1 MTPTDRSPHRH
12 SSLHRLLKWELSSHL
27 MPAIICGVK
36 PMRFLTDRLFRRQN
50 GHQGFIGF
58 RHANG
63 VGIRSKY
70 YVIPLSRGA
79 SGFTRALAQD
89 ANMTL
94 IENKAESSD
103 PTAIAAVVET
113 FLPKLARHRHTA
125 GILLIAVGDEPT
137 PVQEIAAQIQ
147 GLGTPCE
154 YLVITDFPDMEMAT
168 SLALGTAQE
177 LKTMALSGIDRIEES
192 DLTIVYQEKPAC
204 LTELVALLEKKNF
217 SLRVHQMSAAVKGE
231 MSELAL
237 EGSHAILS
245 FEAADQYPS
254 GTLVTPVINV
264 ASDSD
269 FHREIS
275 TEFDLS
281 YESSVAEILQKV
293 QEVFGMIPTIS
304 EALGTHEPLFKG
316 NVPSLNDLADPNEIC
331 LIPANPVLISFLIDL
346 VSNQS
351 GFFLKDWESFEGQ
364 DVAAKKILVI
374 GTGGAGD
381 EIFNSLESDSS
392 VKKLSVS
399 EFGSFHGLAA
409 AILAEA

>member
-1 MTPTDRSPHRH
+1 M
-12 SSLHRLLKWELSSHL
+12 
-27 MPAIICGVK
+27 K
-36 PMRFLTDRLFRRQN
+36 PLRFLTDRLFRRQN

-58 RHANG
+58 RHAHG

-79 SGFTRALAQD
+79 SGFTRAIAID
-89 ANMTL
+89 ASLTL
-94 IENKAESSD
+94 IENHTLASD
-103 PTAIAAVVET
+103 LTSMNEVVHT
-113 FLPKLARHRHTA
+113 FLPQLARHRHTA
-125 GILLIAVGDEPT
+125 GIFIIAVGDESISAAEAAA
-137 PVQEIAAQIQ
+137 EIQAI
-147 GLGTPCE
+147 GTPCE
-154 YLVITDFPDMEMAT
+154 YIVINDFADLEMAT
-168 SLALGTAQE
+168 NLALGTAQE
-177 LKTMALSGIDRIEES
+177 LKTMALSGIDRVEES
-192 DLTIVYQEKPAC
+192 DLTIAYQEEPAC
-204 LTELVALLEKKNF
+204 LTELVSLLEKNKF
-217 SLRVHQMSAAVKGE
+217 AVRLHQISSTGKGE
-231 MSELAL
+231 LSSLAL

-245 FEAADQYPS
+245 FVAEDQYPS

-264 ASDSD
+264 ATDSD
-269 FHREIS
+269 FHRAIS

-281 YESSVAEILQKV
+281 HESSVAEILQKV

-304 EALGTHEPLFKG
+304 EALSTHEPLFKS

-364 DVAAKKILVI
+364 DVVAKKILAI

-381 EIFNSLESDSS
+381 EPFNSLGSDSR
-392 VKKLSVS
+392 VKKLNVS

-409 AILAEA
+409 AILAEV